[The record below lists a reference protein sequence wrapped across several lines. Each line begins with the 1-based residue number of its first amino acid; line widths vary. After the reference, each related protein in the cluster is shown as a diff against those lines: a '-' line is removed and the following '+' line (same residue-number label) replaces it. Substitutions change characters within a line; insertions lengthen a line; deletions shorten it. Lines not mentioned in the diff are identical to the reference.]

1 MENYTS
7 VISLRRVGNG
17 LPDGLRTDYARRR
30 MPESKRR
37 KPKQR
42 PPSQKAIEAAAKA
55 KDPSPTWYVALMAGL
70 MVAGVI
76 LVLIRFIF
84 AETLSQIWL
93 LAGLAAIA
101 AGFVMT
107 TNYR

>member
-1 MENYTS
+1 
-7 VISLRRVGNG
+7 
-17 LPDGLRTDYARRR
+17 

-37 KPKQR
+37 KSKTR
-42 PPSQKAIEAAAKA
+42 PQSQKALDAAAKA

-70 MVAGVI
+70 MVVGVV
-76 LVLIRFIF
+76 LVLVRFIF

-93 LAGLAAIA
+93 LAGLGAIA
-101 AGFVMT
+101 VGFVMT